1 MSNGI
6 FEFVLAAIKDPRS
19 VSTPFPTLKFLA
31 QSLIKHS
38 TLTENQN
45 VLELGCGSGAI
56 TKHILECG
64 PHKSY
69 MGVELSGDL
78 INYLQKTYP
87 TSTFIKA
94 SADNLD
100 GYLEDESIDI
110 IISSLPWTMFSEA
123 VQEAIIK
130 EIIRVLKPGGHFVT
144 FLCLHALPLSSASRA
159 QRLFKTHFSSFEF
172 CESISRNIPPANVY
186 KAVK

>member
-6 FEFVLAAIKDPRS
+6 FQFVLAAIKDPRS

-38 TLTENQN
+38 TLSQEHK

-56 TKHILECG
+56 TKHILESG
-64 PHKSY
+64 PHASY
-69 MGVELSGDL
+69 LGVEISSDL
-78 INYLQKTYP
+78 ISYLQKAYP
-87 TSTFIKA
+87 DNTFIKA
-94 SADNLD
+94 SADNLE
-100 GYLEDESIDI
+100 GYVEDESIDV

-130 EIIRVLKPGGHFVT
+130 EITRVLKPGGSFVT
-144 FLCLHALPLSSASRA
+144 FLCLHALPLPSASRA
-159 QRLFKTHFSSFEF
+159 QKLFKKHFSSFEY